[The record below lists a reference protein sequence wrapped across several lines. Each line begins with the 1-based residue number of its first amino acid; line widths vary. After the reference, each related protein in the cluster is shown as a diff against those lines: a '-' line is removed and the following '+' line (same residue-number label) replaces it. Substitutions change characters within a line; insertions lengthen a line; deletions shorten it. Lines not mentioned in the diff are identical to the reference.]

1 MEEKDFKQNAQDFV
15 DMCFDNKL
23 FDSKLRRKDLRG
35 IEWMISLYM
44 YHHCSSYIKCEELL
58 KKIKNLD

>member
-1 MEEKDFKQNAQDFV
+1 
-15 DMCFDNKL
+15 MCFDNKL